1 MRCIIH
7 NRFSSQ
13 LKTSAEGPELL
24 IYWAV
29 SSSGG
34 GGGGGGGGVGIVSLC
49 ITTLLSA

>member
-29 SSSGG
+29 SISG